1 MNNKFFFGMLTGM
14 LTALVVMLITFF
26 IKSKIDENT
35 VNVPEGAKYIS
46 VEVPEK
52 ENTDIDKKESQKQEN
67 DKTDKNGTDG
77 KNTDGT
83 DNGEN
88 KTVTQE
94 NSSDDDG
101 KTDAS
106 DENAGETLS
115 REEEAELFEKKL
127 NYILYTI
134 DENFYDGA
142 RDSDLYDGMLRGLVN
157 SLNDPYS
164 QYYSP
169 EELEDLRQKQSG
181 EYVGMGALISQN
193 RDTKEMLITYI
204 YAGSPAE
211 KAGLLVG
218 DEIIAVNGENV
229 VGQSLEYVSQNVKGP
244 SGEPFDIVIKRD
256 GKEIPF
262 TIVRGEIEQIY
273 VAGKMLDDDIG
284 YIVIS
289 AFYEVTYRQFCDE
302 LDKLTDAGM
311 KSLIID
317 LRDNPGGLYDSVCSC
332 LDRMLESGKL
342 LVYEENKKGKRFETY
357 SVTDDSFNMPVA
369 ILVNE
374 NSASAAEIFTMAM
387 QEYNRATIIGTKTF
401 GKGIVQNLYSIK
413 YDNSAVKLTIS
424 KYFSPNGVCI
434 HKTGVSPDIYV
445 EYSFSDGD
453 TYDSQTLAAVEN
465 LKKKMSEP
473 DDDGKVAPAA

>member
-1 MNNKFFFGMLTGM
+1 MNNKFFYGMLTGM
-14 LTALVVMLITFF
+14 FAALAVMLITFF
-26 IKSKIDENT
+26 IRSKIDENS

-52 ENTDIDKKESQKQEN
+52 DNTEKDKKESKTQGN
-67 DKTDKNGTDG
+67 DKTDN
-77 KNTDGT
+77 DGT
-83 DNGEN
+83 DADNTGRTEGSEN

-94 NSSDDDG
+94 NPSDDG
-101 KTDAS
+101 GRTDAS
-106 DENAGETLS
+106 HDSAGETMS

-193 RDTKEMLITYI
+193 IDTQKMLITYI

-229 VGQSLEYVSQNVKGP
+229 VGQSLEYVSQKVKGP

-256 GKEIPF
+256 GAEIPF
-262 TIVRGEIEQIY
+262 TIVRSEIEQIY

-357 SVTDDSFNMPVA
+357 SVTDDCFNMPVA

-387 QEYNRATIIGTKTF
+387 QEYDRATIIGTKTF
-401 GKGIVQNLYSIK
+401 GKGIVQNLFSIK

-434 HKTGVSPDIYV
+434 HKTGVSPDINV
-445 EYSFSDGD
+445 EYSYSDGD
-453 TYDSQTLAAVEN
+453 TYDSQMLAAVEN
-465 LKKKMSEP
+465 LKGKMTGTDE
-473 DDDGKVAPAA
+473 DGKADPAA